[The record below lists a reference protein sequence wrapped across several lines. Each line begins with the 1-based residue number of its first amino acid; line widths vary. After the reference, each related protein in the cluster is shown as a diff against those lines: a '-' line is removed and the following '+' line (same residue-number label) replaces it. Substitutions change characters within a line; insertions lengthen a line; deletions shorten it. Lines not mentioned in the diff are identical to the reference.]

1 MAKTLKTSGD
11 YTIKAGAGSAGIHTI
26 KLDSGD
32 VRITGNLTIDGEQVV
47 QNVVNVTIEDQFLE
61 INRNYS
67 GAGAEDA
74 GIVINQGTQDN
85 AIFYYDGS
93 ANEFRIGTSPRPIQ
107 DGSTTK
113 WEIDGG
119 SFSLANIK
127 VATTPTDANHAAS
140 KDYVDT
146 EISII
151 SGSSFS
157 FVGDDS
163 TGITLNSGDT
173 LKLAGGSNISIV
185 AAEPDTVTISLNR
198 DLNGID
204 TISTD
209 RSDQDLQLTANGS
222 GSIVIDNILT
232 FAGTA
237 SDPSGTPTHTKLYH
251 KAVGGGVS
259 GVYFKNP
266 AGVVGELISKA
277 KATALAIALG

>member
-11 YTIKAGAGSAGIHTI
+11 YTIKAGAGSAGVHTI

-47 QNVVNVTIEDQFLE
+47 QNVVNTTIEDQFLE

-107 DGSTTK
+107 DGSTIK

-119 SFSLANIK
+119 AFSLSNIK
-127 VATTPTDANHAAS
+127 VATTPTDANHATSWA
-140 KDYVDT
+140 YVDT
-146 EISII
+146 EISGIA
-151 SGSSFS
+151 GSSFS
-157 FVGDDS
+157 YVGDDS
-163 TGITLNSGDT
+163 TGITLNAGET
-173 LKLAGGSNISIV
+173 LKFAGGSNISAV
-185 AAEPDTVTISLNR
+185 AAEPDTITVSLSN
-198 DLNGID
+198 DLTGI
-204 TISTD
+204 TSIT
-209 RSDQDLQLTANGS
+209 SDASHSDLTLTANGT
-222 GSIVIDNILT
+222 GSIVIDNIVT
-232 FAGTA
+232 FAGTE
-237 SDPSGTPTHTKLYH
+237 SDPATGTTTKLYH

>member
-11 YTIKAGAGSAGIHTI
+11 YTIKAGAGSAGVHTI

-47 QNVVNVTIEDQFLE
+47 QNVVNTTIEDQFLE

-107 DGSTTK
+107 DGSTIK

-119 SFSLANIK
+119 AFSLSNIK
-127 VATTPTDANHAAS
+127 VATTPTDANHATS
-140 KDYVDT
+140 KAYVDT
-146 EISII
+146 EISGIA
-151 SGSSFS
+151 GSSFS
-157 FVGDDS
+157 YVGDDS
-163 TGITLNSGDT
+163 TGITLNAGET
-173 LKLAGGSNISIV
+173 LKFAGGSNISSV
-185 AAEPDTVTISLNR
+185 AAEPDTITVSLSN
-198 DLNGID
+198 DLTGI
-204 TISTD
+204 TSIT
-209 RSDQDLQLTANGS
+209 SDASHSDLTLTANGT
-222 GSIVIDNILT
+222 GSIVIDNIVT

-237 SDPSGTPTHTKLYH
+237 SDPTTGTTTKLYH

>member
-11 YTIKAGAGSAGIHTI
+11 YTIKAGAGSAGVHTI

-47 QNVVNVTIEDQFLE
+47 QNVVNTTIEDQFLE

-107 DGSTTK
+107 DGSTIK

-119 SFSLANIK
+119 AFSLSNIK
-127 VATTPTDANHAAS
+127 VATTPTDANHATS
-140 KDYVDT
+140 KNYVDT
-146 EISII
+146 EISGIA
-151 SGSSFS
+151 GSSFS
-157 FVGDDS
+157 YVGDDS
-163 TGITLNSGDT
+163 TGITLNAGET
-173 LKLAGGSNISIV
+173 LKFAGGSNISSV
-185 AAEPDTVTISLNR
+185 AAEPDTITVSLSN
-198 DLNGID
+198 DLTGITSITSDASNGNL
-204 TISTD
+204 T
-209 RSDQDLQLTANGS
+209 LTANGT
-222 GSIVIDNILT
+222 GSIVIDNIVT
-232 FAGTA
+232 FAGTE
-237 SDPSGTPTHTKLYH
+237 SDPATGTTTKLYH
-251 KAVGGGVS
+251 KTVGGGVS

-277 KATALAIALG
+277 KQRLWPLL

>member
-47 QNVVNVTIEDQFLE
+47 QNVVNTTIEDQFLE

-119 SFSLANIK
+119 AFSLSNIK
-127 VATTPTDANHAAS
+127 VATTPTDANHATS
-140 KDYVDT
+140 KAYVDT
-146 EISII
+146 EISGIA
-151 SGSSFS
+151 GSSFS
-157 FVGDDS
+157 YVGDDS
-163 TGITLNSGDT
+163 TGITLNAGET
-173 LKLAGGSNISIV
+173 LKFAGGSNISAV
-185 AAEPDTVTISLNR
+185 AAEPDTITVSLSN
-198 DLNGID
+198 DLTGITSITSDASNGNL
-204 TISTD
+204 T
-209 RSDQDLQLTANGS
+209 LTANGT
-222 GSIVIDNILT
+222 GSIVIDNIVT

-237 SDPSGTPTHTKLYH
+237 SDPTTGTTTKLYH

>member
-119 SFSLANIK
+119 AFSLANIK

-140 KDYVDT
+140 RDYVDT
-146 EISII
+146 EISGIA
-151 SGSSFS
+151 GSSFS
-157 FVGDDS
+157 YVGDDS
-163 TGITLNSGDT
+163 TGITLNAGET
-173 LKLAGGSNISIV
+173 LKFAGGSNISAV
-185 AAEPDTVTISLNR
+185 AAEPDTITVSLSN
-198 DLNGID
+198 DLTGITSITSDASNGNL
-204 TISTD
+204 T
-209 RSDQDLQLTANGS
+209 LTANGT
-222 GSIVIDNILT
+222 GSIVIDNIVT

-237 SDPSGTPTHTKLYH
+237 SDPALPNHTTHRD
-251 KAVGGGVS
+251 A
-259 GVYFKNP
+259 
-266 AGVVGELISKA
+266 
-277 KATALAIALG
+277 

>member
-1 MAKTLKTSGD
+1 MAKTLKTSGN

-47 QNVVNVTIEDQFLE
+47 QNVVNTTIEDQFLE

-107 DGSTTK
+107 DGSTIK

-119 SFSLANIK
+119 AFSLSNIK
-127 VATTPTDANHAAS
+127 VATTPTDSNHATS
-140 KDYVDT
+140 KNYVDT
-146 EISII
+146 EISGIA
-151 SGSSFS
+151 GSSFS
-157 FVGDDS
+157 YVGDDS
-163 TGITLNSGDT
+163 TGITLNAGET
-173 LKLAGGSNISIV
+173 LKFAGGSNISAV
-185 AAEPDTVTISLNR
+185 AAEPDTITVSLSN
-198 DLNGID
+198 DLTGITSITSDASNGNL
-204 TISTD
+204 T
-209 RSDQDLQLTANGS
+209 LTANGT
-222 GSIVIDNILT
+222 GSIVIDNIVT

-237 SDPSGTPTHTKLYH
+237 SDPTTGTTTKLYH

>member
-11 YTIKAGAGSAGIHTI
+11 YTIKAGAGSAGVHTI

-47 QNVVNVTIEDQFLE
+47 QNVVNTTIEDQFLE

-107 DGSTTK
+107 DGSTIK

-119 SFSLANIK
+119 AFSLSNIK
-127 VATTPTDANHAAS
+127 VATTPTDANHATS
-140 KDYVDT
+140 KNYVDT
-146 EISII
+146 EISGIA
-151 SGSSFS
+151 GSSFS
-157 FVGDDS
+157 YVGDDS
-163 TGITLNSGDT
+163 TGITLNAGET
-173 LKLAGGSNISIV
+173 LKFAGGSNISAV
-185 AAEPDTVTISLNR
+185 AAEPDTITVSLSN
-198 DLNGID
+198 DLTGITSITSDASNGNL
-204 TISTD
+204 T
-209 RSDQDLQLTANGS
+209 LTANGT
-222 GSIVIDNILT
+222 GSIVIDNIVT

-237 SDPSGTPTHTKLYH
+237 SDPTTGTTTKLYH

>member
-11 YTIKAGAGSAGIHTI
+11 YTIKAGAGSAGVHTI

-47 QNVVNVTIEDQFLE
+47 QNVVNTTIEDQFLE

-107 DGSTTK
+107 DGSTIK

-119 SFSLANIK
+119 AFSLSNIK
-127 VATTPTDANHAAS
+127 VATTPTDANHATS
-140 KDYVDT
+140 KNYVDT
-146 EISII
+146 EISGIA
-151 SGSSFS
+151 GSSFS
-157 FVGDDS
+157 YVGDDS
-163 TGITLNSGDT
+163 TGITLNAGET
-173 LKLAGGSNISIV
+173 LKFAGGSNISAV
-185 AAEPDTVTISLNR
+185 AAEPDTITVSLSN
-198 DLNGID
+198 DLTGI
-204 TISTD
+204 TSIT
-209 RSDQDLQLTANGS
+209 SDASHSDLTLTANGT
-222 GSIVIDNILT
+222 GSIVIDNIVT

-237 SDPSGTPTHTKLYH
+237 SDPTTGTTTKLYH

>member
-26 KLDSGD
+26 KLDSAD
-32 VRITGNLTIDGEQVV
+32 VRITGNLTIDGDQVV
-47 QNVVNVTIEDQFLE
+47 QNVVNTTIEDQFLE

-107 DGSTTK
+107 DGSTIK

-119 SFSLANIK
+119 AFSLSNIK
-127 VATTPTDANHAAS
+127 VATTPTDANHATS
-140 KDYVDT
+140 KNYVDT
-146 EISII
+146 EISGIA
-151 SGSSFS
+151 GSSFS
-157 FVGDDS
+157 YVGDDS
-163 TGITLNSGDT
+163 TGITLNAGET
-173 LKLAGGSNISIV
+173 LKFAGGSNISSV
-185 AAEPDTVTISLNR
+185 AAEPDTITVSLSN
-198 DLNGID
+198 DLTGITSITSDASNGNL
-204 TISTD
+204 T
-209 RSDQDLQLTANGS
+209 LTANGT
-222 GSIVIDNILT
+222 GSIVIDNIVT

-237 SDPSGTPTHTKLYH
+237 SDPTTGTTTKLYH

>member
-11 YTIKAGAGSAGIHTI
+11 YTIKAGAGSAGVHTI

-47 QNVVNVTIEDQFLE
+47 QNVVNTTIEDQFLE

-107 DGSTTK
+107 DGSTIK

-119 SFSLANIK
+119 AFSLSNIK
-127 VATTPTDANHAAS
+127 VATTPTDANHATS
-140 KDYVDT
+140 KAYVDT
-146 EISII
+146 EISGIA
-151 SGSSFS
+151 GSSFS
-157 FVGDDS
+157 YVGDDS
-163 TGITLNSGDT
+163 TGITLNAGET
-173 LKLAGGSNISIV
+173 LKFAGGSNISAV
-185 AAEPDTVTISLNR
+185 AAEPDTITVSLSN
-198 DLNGID
+198 DLTGITSITSDASNG
-204 TISTD
+204 
-209 RSDQDLQLTANGS
+209 DLTLTANGT
-222 GSIVIDNILT
+222 GSIVIDNIVT

-237 SDPSGTPTHTKLYH
+237 SDPTTGTTTKLYH
-251 KAVGGGVS
+251 KTVGGGVS

>member
-47 QNVVNVTIEDQFLE
+47 QNVVNTTIEDQFLE

-107 DGSTTK
+107 DGSTIK

-119 SFSLANIK
+119 AFSLSNIK
-127 VATTPTDANHAAS
+127 VATTPTDANHATS
-140 KDYVDT
+140 KAYVDT
-146 EISII
+146 EISGIA
-151 SGSSFS
+151 GSSFS
-157 FVGDDS
+157 YVGDDS
-163 TGITLNSGDT
+163 TGITLNAGET
-173 LKLAGGSNISIV
+173 LKFAGGSNISAV
-185 AAEPDTVTISLNR
+185 AAEPDTITVSLSN
-198 DLNGID
+198 DLTGITSITSDASNGNL
-204 TISTD
+204 T
-209 RSDQDLQLTANGS
+209 LTANGT
-222 GSIVIDNILT
+222 GSIVIDNIVT

-237 SDPSGTPTHTKLYH
+237 SDPATGTTTKLYH

>member
-11 YTIKAGAGSAGIHTI
+11 YTIKAGAGSAGVHTI

-47 QNVVNVTIEDQFLE
+47 QNVVNTTIEDQFLE

-107 DGSTTK
+107 DGSTIK

-119 SFSLANIK
+119 AFSLSNIK
-127 VATTPTDANHAAS
+127 VATTPTDSNHATS
-140 KDYVDT
+140 KNYVDT
-146 EISII
+146 EISGIA
-151 SGSSFS
+151 GSSFS
-157 FVGDDS
+157 YVGDDS
-163 TGITLNSGDT
+163 TGITLNAGET
-173 LKLAGGSNISIV
+173 LKFAGGSNISAV
-185 AAEPDTVTISLNR
+185 AAEPDTITVSLSN
-198 DLNGID
+198 DLTGITSITSDASNGNL
-204 TISTD
+204 T
-209 RSDQDLQLTANGS
+209 LTANGT
-222 GSIVIDNILT
+222 GSIVIDNIVT

-237 SDPSGTPTHTKLYH
+237 SDPTTGTTTKLYH
-251 KAVGGGVS
+251 KTVGGGVS

>member
-11 YTIKAGAGSAGIHTI
+11 YTIKAGAGSAGVHTI

-47 QNVVNVTIEDQFLE
+47 QNVVNTTIEDQFLE

-107 DGSTTK
+107 DGSTIK

-119 SFSLANIK
+119 AFSLSNIK
-127 VATTPTDANHAAS
+127 VATTPTDSNHATS
-140 KDYVDT
+140 KNYVDT
-146 EISII
+146 EISGIA
-151 SGSSFS
+151 GSSFS
-157 FVGDDS
+157 YVGDDS
-163 TGITLNSGDT
+163 TGITLNAGET
-173 LKLAGGSNISIV
+173 LKFAGGSNISAV
-185 AAEPDTVTISLNR
+185 AAEPDTITVSLSN
-198 DLNGID
+198 DLTGITSITSDASNGNL
-204 TISTD
+204 T
-209 RSDQDLQLTANGS
+209 LTANGT
-222 GSIVIDNILT
+222 GSIVIDNIVT
-232 FAGTA
+232 FAGTE
-237 SDPSGTPTHTKLYH
+237 SDPATGTTTKLYH
-251 KAVGGGVS
+251 KTVGGGVS

>member
-1 MAKTLKTSGD
+1 MAKTLKTSGN
-11 YTIKAGAGSAGIHTI
+11 YTVKAGAGSAGIHTI
-26 KLDSGD
+26 KLDSAD
-32 VRITGNLTIDGEQVV
+32 VRITGNLTIDGDQVV
-47 QNVVNVTIEDQFLE
+47 QNVVNTTIEDQFLE

-67 GAGAEDA
+67 GAGTEDA

-119 SFSLANIK
+119 AFSLSNIK
-127 VATTPTDANHAAS
+127 VATTPTDSNHATS
-140 KDYVDT
+140 KNYVDT
-146 EISII
+146 EISGIA
-151 SGSSFS
+151 GSSFS
-157 FVGDDS
+157 YVGDDS
-163 TGITLNSGDT
+163 TGITLNAGET
-173 LKLAGGSNISIV
+173 LKFAGGSNISAV
-185 AAEPDTVTISLNR
+185 AAEPDTITVSLSN
-198 DLNGID
+198 DLTGITSITSDASNGNL
-204 TISTD
+204 T
-209 RSDQDLQLTANGS
+209 LTANGT
-222 GSIVIDNILT
+222 GSIVIDNIVT

-237 SDPSGTPTHTKLYH
+237 SDPTTGTTTKLYH

>member
-11 YTIKAGAGSAGIHTI
+11 YTIKAGAGSAGVHTI

-47 QNVVNVTIEDQFLE
+47 QNVVNTTIEDQFLE

-107 DGSTTK
+107 DGSTIK

-119 SFSLANIK
+119 AFSLSNIK
-127 VATTPTDANHAAS
+127 VATTPTDANHATS
-140 KDYVDT
+140 KNYVDT
-146 EISII
+146 EISGIA
-151 SGSSFS
+151 GSSFS
-157 FVGDDS
+157 YVGDDS
-163 TGITLNSGDT
+163 TGITLNAGET
-173 LKLAGGSNISIV
+173 LKFAGGSNISAV
-185 AAEPDTVTISLNR
+185 AAEPDTITVSLSN
-198 DLNGID
+198 DLTGITSITSDASNGNL
-204 TISTD
+204 T
-209 RSDQDLQLTANGS
+209 LTANGT
-222 GSIVIDNILT
+222 GSIVIDNIVT

-237 SDPSGTPTHTKLYH
+237 SDPTTGTATKLYH
-251 KAVGGGVS
+251 KTVGGGVS

>member
-1 MAKTLKTSGD
+1 M
-11 YTIKAGAGSAGIHTI
+11 
-26 KLDSGD
+26 
-32 VRITGNLTIDGEQVV
+32 
-47 QNVVNVTIEDQFLE
+47 VNTTIEDQFLE

-107 DGSTTK
+107 DGSTIK

-119 SFSLANIK
+119 AFSLSNIK
-127 VATTPTDANHAAS
+127 VATTPTDANHATS
-140 KDYVDT
+140 KNYVDT
-146 EISII
+146 EISGIA
-151 SGSSFS
+151 GSSFS
-157 FVGDDS
+157 YVGDDS
-163 TGITLNSGDT
+163 TGITLNAGET
-173 LKLAGGSNISIV
+173 LKFAGGSNISAV
-185 AAEPDTVTISLNR
+185 AAEPDTITVSLSN
-198 DLNGID
+198 DLTGITSITSDASNGNL
-204 TISTD
+204 T
-209 RSDQDLQLTANGS
+209 LTANGT
-222 GSIVIDNILT
+222 GSIVIDNIVT

-237 SDPSGTPTHTKLYH
+237 SDPTTGTTTKLYH

>member
-11 YTIKAGAGSAGIHTI
+11 YTIKAGAGSAGVHTI

-47 QNVVNVTIEDQFLE
+47 QNVVNTTIEDQFLE

-107 DGSTTK
+107 DGSTIK

-119 SFSLANIK
+119 AFSLSNIK
-127 VATTPTDANHAAS
+127 VATTPTDANHATS
-140 KDYVDT
+140 KAYVDT
-146 EISII
+146 EISGIA
-151 SGSSFS
+151 GSSFS
-157 FVGDDS
+157 YVGDDS
-163 TGITLNSGDT
+163 TGITLNAGET
-173 LKLAGGSNISIV
+173 LKFAGGSNISAV
-185 AAEPDTVTISLNR
+185 AAEPDTITVSLSN
-198 DLNGID
+198 DLTGITSITSDASNGNL
-204 TISTD
+204 T
-209 RSDQDLQLTANGS
+209 LTANGT
-222 GSIVIDNILT
+222 GSIVIDNIVT
-232 FAGTA
+232 FAGTE
-237 SDPSGTPTHTKLYH
+237 SDPATGTTTKLYH
-251 KAVGGGVS
+251 KTVGGGVS

>member
-11 YTIKAGAGSAGIHTI
+11 YTIKAGAGSAGVHTI

-47 QNVVNVTIEDQFLE
+47 QNVVNTTIEDQFLE

-107 DGSTTK
+107 DGSTIK

-119 SFSLANIK
+119 AFSLSNIK
-127 VATTPTDANHAAS
+127 VATTPTDSNHATS
-140 KDYVDT
+140 KAYVDT
-146 EISII
+146 EISGIA
-151 SGSSFS
+151 GSSFS
-157 FVGDDS
+157 YVGDDS
-163 TGITLNSGDT
+163 TGITLNAGET
-173 LKLAGGSNISIV
+173 LKFAGGSNISAV
-185 AAEPDTVTISLNR
+185 AAEPDTITVSLSN
-198 DLNGID
+198 DLTGITSITSDASNGNL
-204 TISTD
+204 T
-209 RSDQDLQLTANGS
+209 LTANGT
-222 GSIVIDNILT
+222 GSIVIDNIVT

-237 SDPSGTPTHTKLYH
+237 SDPTTGTTTKLYH
-251 KAVGGGVS
+251 KTVGGGVS